1 MLGVLC
7 AHRVVTQ
14 DQLGRLFPEV
24 PERTLRYRTRRL
36 HDLGLA
42 GRSRP
47 YRERG
52 SAPNH
57 HWPTRGADCLVRG
70 EPLPRGGER
79 HTRDPVFLAHAAA
92 LSELYVTLA
101 TRAPEVGLEL
111 LIYRRES
118 QAREQ
123 FEDGARERRLAPDAM
138 VVLVDGEGRKLGAFV
153 EIDLGTMSHAR
164 LRFKAGLYAAYA
176 RSGVWREHHLFL
188 PALLF
193 LTTTPARASKFVKA
207 LQAAL
212 QGSARRSGSRS
223 RTAFVAGAG
232 AFALTPGQLLDDGS
246 LVDLD
251 GREGLSLLDVLGDAR
266 APYEEESAR
275 RQAREQARA
284 RKQRRLL
291 DDPKALRAHLHR
303 EECFLSAYIEALG
316 PAGGLAVRLM
326 LASSGQPQPVERE
339 VLQAIARDLG
349 GALVDPGASL
359 LSAPGAELKSE
370 TASLADSYRC
380 AQQERLDALVGRY
393 GDGPRLREAC
403 ERLRSGQLIEGHVL
417 QWLPRE
423 AEHDAAGREDQ
434 RERRGAYLAWRERA
448 ARQLARKAGPLG
460 RLTHRAQ
467 DFYPQLDQQSLG
479 ICRRCREIT
488 YPAAHTAGVR
498 NARPACHYCHE
509 TDPVEAYREDAPA
522 STEREVRL

>member
-1 MLGVLC
+1 M
-7 AHRVVTQ
+7 TQ

-36 HDLGLA
+36 HKLGLA

-57 HWPTRGADCLVRG
+57 HWPTRRADCLVRG

-92 LSELYVTLA
+92 LTELYVTLA

-111 LIYRRES
+111 LIYRREA

-123 FEDGARERRLAPDAM
+123 FEDGARERTLAPDAT
-138 VVLVDGEGRKLGAFV
+138 VVLVDGEARKLGAFV

-176 RSGVWREHHLFL
+176 RSKVWREHHLFL

-223 RTAFVAGAG
+223 RTAFVAAAG
-232 AFALTPGQLLDDGS
+232 AFALTPGRLLEDES
-246 LVDLD
+246 LVGLD
-251 GREGLSLLDVLGDAR
+251 GREGLSLVDVLNDAR
-266 APYEEESAR
+266 APYEEERAY
-275 RQAREQARA
+275 RQKREQAEA

-291 DDPKALRAHLHR
+291 DDTQALRAHLHR
-303 EECFLSAYIEALG
+303 EECYLSAYIEALG
-316 PAGGLAVRLM
+316 PVGRPAVRLL

-349 GALVDPGASL
+349 DALVDPGASL

-370 TASLADSYRC
+370 AASLADAYRSV
-380 AQQERLDALVGRY
+380 QQERLEAFASRY
-393 GDGPRLREAC
+393 GDGPRLREAR
-403 ERLRSGQLIEGHVL
+403 ERLRSGQLIEAHVL
-417 QWLPRE
+417 QWLARE

-434 RERRGAYLAWRERA
+434 RERQSAYLTWRERA
-448 ARQLARKAGPLG
+448 ARQLARNAGPLG
-460 RLTHRAQ
+460 RLTHHAQ

-479 ICRRCREIT
+479 ICRRCQEIT
-488 YPAAHTAGVR
+488 YPPAHTAGLR
-498 NARPACHYCHE
+498 NTRPTCHYCHE
-509 TDPVEAYREDAPA
+509 TDPVEAYHEDAPA
-522 STEREVRL
+522 STEREVRV